1 MKWRQNTQVI
11 ALVHTKTP
19 PSCCVSSKLDY
30 KQSLE
35 LFSLSVDFNAR
46 KRESSQSSLQLKT
59 GTVLSTERI
68 HVHYGWKTNGPFSSS
83 KTVIYHFHFNGFTP
97 SPTLKQR
104 LVATRKWPIGF
115 HVFLSWIFDYP
126 HTNSPNWS
134 LYISLKN
141 KLREFDKRSKYFFVG
156 DHSINSHTFPPDCLL
171 TLLRENWCRSPL
183 GLKQLIEATCTP
195 WVPILCF
202 WFWCCPCS
210 SSFQLWSQH
219 LCRPTTRT
227 ENCSFAVPTTEEKRP
242 WCDSTSGDGWWG
254 WEI

>member
-1 MKWRQNTQVI
+1 MTKHPSNC
-11 ALVHTKTP
+11 LLHTKTP
-19 PSCCVSSKLDY
+19 PSCCVSSQLDY
-30 KQSLE
+30 EQSLE
-35 LFSLSVDFNAR
+35 LFSWSVDFNAR
-46 KRESSQSSLQLKT
+46 KRETACNLAYNWRQAQFSALK
-59 GTVLSTERI
+59 GYMYIMGEKQI
-68 HVHYGWKTNGPFSSS
+68 GHFSSS
-83 KTVIYHFHFNGFTP
+83 KTVIYHFHINGFTP

-104 LVATRKWPIGF
+104 LMATRKWPIGF

-141 KLREFDKRSKYFFVG
+141 ELREFDKRSKYFFVG

-202 WFWCCPCS
+202 LILLLSLFFILS
-210 SSFQLWSQH
+210 
-219 LCRPTTRT
+219 
-227 ENCSFAVPTTEEKRP
+227 VMK
-242 WCDSTSGDGWWG
+242 STPVSTHHTNRKL
-254 WEI
+254 

>member
-1 MKWRQNTQVI
+1 MKWRQNTQLI
-11 ALVHTKTP
+11 ALLHTKTP

-30 KQSLE
+30 RQSLE
-35 LFSLSVDFNAR
+35 LFSWSVDFNAR
-46 KRESSQSSLQLKT
+46 KRETARSLAYNWRQVQFSALK
-59 GTVLSTERI
+59 GYMYVM
-68 HVHYGWKTNGPFSSS
+68 VSSS
-83 KTVIYHFHFNGFTP
+83 KTVIYHFHINGFTL

-115 HVFLSWIFDYP
+115 HVFLSWLFDYP

-141 KLREFDKRSKYFFVG
+141 ELREFDKRSKY
-156 DHSINSHTFPPDCLL
+156 CLL

-202 WFWCCPCS
+202 LILMLSLFFILS
-210 SSFQLWSQH
+210 
-219 LCRPTTRT
+219 
-227 ENCSFAVPTTEEKRP
+227 VMK
-242 WCDSTSGDGWWG
+242 STLVSTHHTNRKL
-254 WEI
+254 